1 MTKSLLRR
9 LLELRAAIPA
19 TDEGL
24 PVFLDGRYYTSSNG
38 KANAGTVENEDCYLA
53 GPFDTGSES
62 SKSYTIG
69 GIENGAGGLSMYVR
83 YFNDLEATS
92 VDNWVIKPRTMNSP
106 GRYII
111 FSIYKPAEDDMYLYD
126 NTNSRYIFKGKNVT

>member
-1 MTKSLLRR
+1 MTGLRKLLAFK
-9 LLELRAAIPA
+9 AAK
-19 TDEGL
+19 TDAKVGL
-24 PVFLDGRYYTSSNG
+24 PIFLDGCYYASRNN
-38 KANAGTVENEDCYLA
+38 KADEGTVENADCYLA

-69 GIENGAGGLSMYVR
+69 GMDSGAESRAMCVR

-92 VDNWVIKPRTMNSP
+92 VENWIIKNRTMNSP

-111 FSIYKPAEDDMYLYD
+111 FSIYKPVEDDTFMYD
-126 NTNSRYIFKGKNVT
+126 NTNQRYVFKGKNVT

>member
-1 MTKSLLRR
+1 MTGLRKLLAVM
-9 LLELRAAIPA
+9 AAKPA
-19 TDEGL
+19 SENGF
-24 PVFLDGRYYTSSNG
+24 PVFRDGCYFTSSNA
-38 KANAGTVENEDCYLA
+38 KANAAIIENDDCYLA
-53 GPFDTGSES
+53 GPFDTQSES

-83 YFNDLEATS
+83 YFNDLESVS
-92 VDNWVIKPRTMNSP
+92 VDNWVIKPRTFTSP

-111 FSIYKPAEDDMYLYD
+111 FSIYKPVEDDMYLYD